1 MTMLKGKE
9 VRYLT
14 RQDVEALNITM
25 AEFIDAMEMVYRE
38 KGRGNAIMPP
48 KAPMHPRQYASITA
62 MPGCI
67 PALGASGVKVISGFT
82 SNYAIGMD
90 YIHGLYVLTCPETG
104 APLSVMDC
112 VWLTGMRTG
121 AVTGMTAR
129 HLARK
134 NSENVTIIGCGMQG
148 HVSLDALMC
157 VLDELKE
164 IYVTDVSDNTL
175 NSYVECMSQKY
186 PGLNIIPIHADGLE
200 AAVRKSDIVITCV
213 PSDVNPDFEVIQKE
227 WLEKEGITVIPVD
240 VGVSF
245 KPEALEASF
254 YDKIFVDD
262 IRQYQHF
269 REEDYALR
277 CAENPPEIGKMLI
290 GEAAGRQ
297 SDSDRILAINIGTG
311 LADLGAAKY
320 IYDRAVEADAGTI
333 LPL

>member
-1 MTMLKGKE
+1 MLKGKE
-9 VRYLT
+9 MRYLT
-14 RQDVEALNITM
+14 RKDVESLNITM
-25 AEFIDAMEMVYRE
+25 AEFIDVMEMVYCE
-38 KGRGNAIMPP
+38 KGKGQVIMPP
-48 KAPMHPRQYASITA
+48 KAPMHPRQFASITA

-67 PALGASGVKVISGFT
+67 PALDASGVKVISGFT

-129 HLARK
+129 HLAK
-134 NSENVTIIGCGMQG
+134 KDSSTVTIVGCGMQG
-148 HVSLDALMC
+148 RVSLDALMC
-157 VLDELKE
+157 VMGGLKD
-164 IYVTDVSDNTL
+164 IYVTDVVDKTL
-175 NSYVECMSQKY
+175 TSYVEEMRCKY
-186 PGLNIIPIHADGLE
+186 VGLNIVPVHTDGLE
-200 AAVRKSDIVITCV
+200 NAVRQSDIVVTCV
-213 PSDVNPDFEVIQKE
+213 PSDVNPDYEVIRRE
-227 WLEKEGITVIPVD
+227 WLVKEGVTVIPVD

-254 YDKIFVDD
+254 YDKIYVDD

-269 REEDYALR
+269 RQEGYALR
-277 CAENPPEIGKMLI
+277 APETPPEIGKMLI
-290 GEAAGRQ
+290 DEIPGRV
-297 SDSDRILAINIGTG
+297 SDSERILAINIGTG

-320 IYDRAVEADAGTI
+320 IYDRALREDAGTM